1 MQTYF
6 FIKMFYIRYMN
17 HNLFLFL
24 YAFLFALTNVFAQQ
38 VDSFDAIKK
47 KIQVSTYYDSAQVF
61 QLGEKAIEIARKE
74 NSLSKEAEI
83 LQYYGNYFYFSQQ
96 KKVAKEWYK
105 KALQLASKDKNR
117 TLENSTKIRMAFI
130 IMDEGND
137 ELAESL
143 FKQIINESVKRN
155 DFKNHVE
162 ALNGLGLLYESK
174 GLESQALN
182 YYLEGYKVAEKG
194 HQKYYE
200 AIILNNLGLLH
211 YRNGKTQKA
220 LEEFQRALS
229 IAEQEKEYRL
239 AINLLINIGLYYMN
253 EKDSQKALEHYK
265 KSLSYA
271 KTMGFPTAIGVA
283 YLNLGSTYYNL
294 KDYGNALAYYDS
306 AHVLFQ
312 NTQNFQF
319 VSKAVLVKARLF
331 LAQKNF
337 TQAEKLAKEGLSIAI
352 ENKVNEDISLAKSLL
367 TDIYEE
373 TGNFKQA
380 FKELKS
386 YYELKDSL
394 DKLHNKEVMAE
405 LEVRYD
411 VEKKENALIKE
422 KNRATELEK
431 ENLKRQ
437 SRIRIIIGSSLFII
451 LLVGGTLY
459 IRHVRIMRKQQQ
471 EFSSKLIE
479 NIEKERSRISKD
491 LHDDIGQSL
500 SVVKSKV
507 HLFNQGQIQNL
518 DGLEEAIGEI
528 IEQTRQISK
537 SLYPSYLEK
546 IGLARSVASMLDKV
560 QKDTNIECSFEICEE
575 AENLDLERKTHIYRI
590 LQECVNNTLKHSGA
604 TALKIVI
611 EKENEL
617 LKLTYQDN
625 GKGISK
631 SDFTTGMGF
640 MSIRERVRII
650 NGILSLNDK
659 NDKGFKLTL
668 KLEL

>member
-1 MQTYF
+1 
-6 FIKMFYIRYMN
+6 MFYIRYMN

>member
-1 MQTYF
+1 
-6 FIKMFYIRYMN
+6 MN
-17 HNLFLFL
+17 RNLFLFL
-24 YAFLFALTNVFAQQ
+24 CAVLFAAKTLFAQQ
-38 VDSFDAIKK
+38 EDSFDAIKK

-130 IMDEGND
+130 MIDEGQGD
-137 ELAESL
+137 LAESV
-143 FKQIINESVKRN
+143 FKQILKESEQRK

-162 ALNGLGLLYESK
+162 CLNGLGLLYESR
-174 GLESQALN
+174 GLSSDALN
-182 YYLEGYKVAEKG
+182 YYLEGIRVAEKSN
-194 HQKYYE
+194 QKYYE
-200 AIILNNLGLLH
+200 AMLLNNLGLLH
-211 YRNGKTQKA
+211 YRNNQRKQA
-220 LEEFQRALS
+220 LDEFERALKV
-229 IAEQEKEYRL
+229 AEEEKEYRL
-239 AINLLINIGLYYMN
+239 AINLLINIGLSYMDENN
-253 EKDSQKALEHYK
+253 EKKALEHYK

-271 KTMGFPTAIGVA
+271 KKLGFPTAVGVS
-283 YLNLGSTYYNL
+283 YLNLGSVFYNL
-294 KDYGNALAYYDS
+294 KDYETAQAYYDS
-306 AHVLFQ
+306 SRIVFEKSNNHEFI
-312 NTQNFQF
+312 
-319 VSKAVLVKARLF
+319 SKSILTKARTF
-331 LAQKNF
+331 LAQNKF
-337 TQAEKLAKEGLSIAI
+337 AEAEKYSKEGL
-352 ENKVNEDISLAKSLL
+352 ELAKQNNVAEDVILAENLLSSLF
-367 TDIYEE
+367 EK
-373 TGNFKQA
+373 TGNYKLA
-380 FKELKS
+380 LEHLKNNYRLRDS
-386 YYELKDSL
+386 IDDLK
-394 DKLHNKEVMAE
+394 NRETMAE

-422 KNRATELEK
+422 KNRAAELEK
-431 ENLKRQ
+431 ENLQRQ
-437 SRIRIIIGSSLFII
+437 SRIRIIIGSSLFLI
-451 LLVGGTLY
+451 LLVSGTMY
-459 IRHVRIMRKQQQ
+459 IRHIRITRKQQQ

-479 NIEKERSRISKD
+479 NIEQERSRISKD

-518 DGLEEAIGEI
+518 QGLEETVGDI
-528 IEQTRQISK
+528 IEQTRQISR

-560 QKDTNIECSFEICEE
+560 QRDTNVVCSFEICED
-575 AENLDLERKTHIYRI
+575 AENLDLEKKTHLYRI

-604 TALKIVI
+604 TALKIAI

-631 SDFTTGMGF
+631 NEFSNGMGF

-650 NGILSLNDK
+650 NGILSLEDK
-659 NDKGFKLTL
+659 QEKGFKLSL
-668 KLEL
+668 KF

>member
-1 MQTYF
+1 
-6 FIKMFYIRYMN
+6 MN